1 MYDLMQSYSLS
12 LRKITNLNKTELI
25 ERANRSSKNTLMET
39 LKIRYT
45 DIGEDYVVAEMP
57 VSSAVSQPMGLLHG
71 GANMALAESVG
82 SLGSFVLLN
91 DPTIGVVGLEINGN
105 HIKST
110 KSGKVKAYGK
120 LLHKGRSTH
129 VWEINIKNEADEI
142 LTICRM
148 TNMIIRKS

>member
-1 MYDLMQSYSLS
+1 
-12 LRKITNLNKTELI
+12 
-25 ERANRSSKNTLMET
+25 MET

-57 VSSAVSQPMGLLHG
+57 VTSTVYQPMGLLHG

-82 SLGSFVLLN
+82 SLGSFVIIN
-91 DPTIGVVGLEINGN
+91 DPTVGVVGLEINGN

-110 KSGKVKAYGK
+110 KSGMVTARGE
-120 LLHKGRSTH
+120 LVHKGRSTH
-129 VWEINIKNEADEI
+129 VWEIKIRNEANE
-142 LTICRM
+142 LLSVCRM

>member
-1 MYDLMQSYSLS
+1 MYSYSLS
-12 LRKITNLNKTELI
+12 LRKIKNLNKTELI
-25 ERANRSSKNTLMET
+25 ETANRSCRNTLMET

-57 VSSAVSQPMGLLHG
+57 VTAAVHQPRGLLHG

-91 DPTIGVVGLEINGN
+91 DPSIGVVGLEINGN

-110 KSGKVKAYGK
+110 KSGIVTAYGK

>member
-1 MYDLMQSYSLS
+1 M
-12 LRKITNLNKTELI
+12 RKIKNLNKTELI
-25 ERANRSSKNTLMET
+25 ERANISCKYTLMET

-57 VSSAVSQPMGLLHG
+57 VTSTVYQPMGLLHG

-82 SLGSFVLLN
+82 SLGSFVIIN
-91 DPTIGVVGLEINGN
+91 DPTVGVVGLEINGN

-110 KSGKVKAYGK
+110 KSGMVTARGE
-120 LLHKGRSTH
+120 LVHKGRSTH
-129 VWEINIKNEADEI
+129 VWEIKIRNEENE
-142 LTICRM
+142 LLSVCRM

>member
-110 KSGKVKAYGK
+110 KSGKVIARGE
-120 LLHKGRSTH
+120 LIHKGRSTH
-129 VWEINIKNEADEI
+129 VWEIKIRNEAND
-142 LTICRM
+142 LLSVCRM
-148 TNMIIRKS
+148 TNMIICKS